1 MACNSW
7 WHIKRLSTPC
17 SPDEH
22 AKWSRNSLNAKLL
35 VSVIQVS
42 PAPVNSLRP
51 TLQGPLQTPRTH
63 ALCHSQLANSI
74 PFPSHLKCT
83 GNFFWH
89 WLRPHLGRWIYT
101 SNHFAGGSDGKESA
115 YNAGDP
121 GSFPGSGRSPGEK
134 TGNPLQNT
142 CLENS
147 MDRESWKATQSTRSQ
162 RVGHNWATFTFTERS
177 EQTNMSKDK
186 REFFFLSFT
195 LIVKGKK

>member
-22 AKWSRNSLNAKLL
+22 AKWSRNPLNAKFL
-35 VSVIQVS
+35 VSITQVS
-42 PAPVNSLRP
+42 PPPVNSLRP
-51 TLQGPLQTPRTH
+51 TLQGPLKTLQTH
-63 ALCHSQLANSI
+63 ALCHSQLANNI

-101 SNHFAGGSDGKESA
+101 SNHFPGDSDGKESA

-134 TGNPLQNT
+134 TGNPLQYSCRKIPWTENPGRLHSPRDLKELDTTEQPSLSQRGQNKQT
-142 CLENS
+142 CLKTKENS
-147 MDRESWKATQSTRSQ
+147 
-162 RVGHNWATFTFTERS
+162 
-177 EQTNMSKDK
+177 
-186 REFFFLSFT
+186 FF
-195 LIVKGKK
+195 